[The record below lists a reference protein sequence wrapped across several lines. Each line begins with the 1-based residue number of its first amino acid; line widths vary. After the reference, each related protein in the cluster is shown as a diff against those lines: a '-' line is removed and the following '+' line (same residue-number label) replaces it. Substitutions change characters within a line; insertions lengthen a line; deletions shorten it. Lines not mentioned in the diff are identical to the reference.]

1 MPELKRLFDH
11 HKTDKGQNGYADLYE
26 CLFND
31 KRFSVD
37 KLIEIGIGTLIPGMW
52 STMYGYSQEGYRPG
66 ASLRAWREYF
76 PNATIYGIDLQP
88 DTQFTEPRI
97 VTMLADSRAAVEI
110 DKAMQ
115 MHGVGQVDIV
125 IDDGSHS
132 ASDQLATLG
141 VMFEYIRPG
150 GYYIIEDI
158 GSVDIN
164 EFVKDV
170 RKTVGDL
177 PVFVL
182 GPANNLC
189 VIANSITG
197 VYKKRAL

>member
-1 MPELKRLFDH
+1 MPELNRLFEH
-11 HKTDKGQNGYADLYE
+11 YKTDKGQNGYAELYE

-31 KRFSVD
+31 KRQSVN

-52 STMYGYSQEGYRPG
+52 STMYGYSKEGYQQG
-66 ASLRAWREYF
+66 ASLRAWRDYF
-76 PNATIYGIDLQP
+76 PNSTVYGIDLQP
-88 DTQFTEPRI
+88 DTQFAESRI
-97 VTMLADSRAAVEI
+97 VTMLADSRSAVEI
-110 DKAMQ
+110 NKV
-115 MHGVGQVDIV
+115 MHTHGISQVDVV

-132 ASDQLATLG
+132 ASDQLATLD
-141 VMFEYIRPG
+141 VMFRYVRPG

-170 RKTVGDL
+170 KNAVGDL

-189 VIANSITG
+189 VITNSISG
-197 VYKKRAL
+197 VYKKRAP